1 MRSVLD
7 LEFPSE
13 RECFLGFH
21 DSQCVVLDVSSQTL
35 GIFIFF
41 LVSPIQG
48 KKKNP
53 KRKEGVWVEGS
64 QVCCAQSTSHSP
76 RIKLRL

>member
-48 KKKNP
+48 KKKTLRG
-53 KRKEGVWVEGS
+53 KRVCGS
-64 QVCCAQSTSHSP
+64 RGHKSVALKALATRPESS
-76 RIKLRL
+76 